1 MIDTRM
7 QKLTKNEHGRNI
19 VNYSWIQVCR
29 NSEKNSTFPFF
40 QHLFSILNSCDKL
53 KVFCSIVHFSVPASD
68 CRPIDVQTKLS
79 NLESKARSKSCFSK
93 TTWLE
98 LHCGVTFQAAAGM
111 QPFGKR
117 ES

>member
-53 KVFCSIVHFSVPASD
+53 KVFFAALSIFLFPLQIVD
-68 CRPIDVQTKLS
+68 R
-79 NLESKARSKSCFSK
+79 
-93 TTWLE
+93 
-98 LHCGVTFQAAAGM
+98 
-111 QPFGKR
+111 
-117 ES
+117 